1 MILAAVGVGFIAALW
16 LSILVTGWWSAGH
29 RAEEVADMA
38 SLAAGR
44 AEALGES
51 GCPVAYQTVRA
62 NGAQLMAC
70 EVRGGPTGSCLA
82 CPRRW

>member
-44 AEALGES
+44 A
-51 GCPVAYQTVRA
+51 
-62 NGAQLMAC
+62 GA
-70 EVRGGPTGSCLA
+70 P
-82 CPRRW
+82 